1 MRCLLGWLTDHPLHF
16 ADWQVLHPTPLMSSL
31 NALLMQWHSTRAQ
44 INAAGDGE
52 YKISVNDFVMKAS
65 ALALRDVP
73 ELNASWMGTFIRQYD
88 NVDIN
93 VAVQTESGLLTPLI
107 PNVDKLGL
115 QGISSNI
122 KELAGKAR
130 DKKLTPADL
139 AVRPPILFE
148 PQRTISSVPH
158 LLMPTVGAGG
168 ELYHLKPWHVRNQ
181 ELLRYHQ
188 PAAGGHP
195 SGWNN

>member
-1 MRCLLGWLTDHPLHF
+1 MLPPG
-16 ADWQVLHPTPLMSSL
+16 ADLVLAL
-31 NALLMQWHSTRAQ
+31 NAACLVYLRDPCAHSTRAQ

-130 DKKLTPADL
+130 DSKLTPADL
-139 AVRPPILFE
+139 AVRCSPPVGPL
-148 PQRTISSVPH
+148 PQR
-158 LLMPTVGAGG
+158 LLASCG
-168 ELYHLKPWHVRNQ
+168 
-181 ELLRYHQ
+181 
-188 PAAGGHP
+188 
-195 SGWNN
+195 